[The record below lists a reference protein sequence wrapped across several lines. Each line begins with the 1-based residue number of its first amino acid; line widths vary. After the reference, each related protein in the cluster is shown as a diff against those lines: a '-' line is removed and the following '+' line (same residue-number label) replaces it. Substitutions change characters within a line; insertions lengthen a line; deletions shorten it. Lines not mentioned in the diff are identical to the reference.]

1 MAIGEL
7 EIIKQQSKKLAP
19 EQRAELVRFLT
30 ESMTQEPPQSQPLK
44 FGKYA
49 GRETSFST
57 DADFSIAEWNPMD
70 SELNGN

>member
-7 EIIKQQSKKLAP
+7 EIIKQQSKKLSKD
-19 EQRAELVRFLT
+19 QRAELVRFLT
-30 ESMTQEPPQSQPLK
+30 ESMAQSPLQSQPLK

-49 GRETSFST
+49 GRGSSFST
-57 DADFSIAEWNPMD
+57 EDDFAVAEWRPTD